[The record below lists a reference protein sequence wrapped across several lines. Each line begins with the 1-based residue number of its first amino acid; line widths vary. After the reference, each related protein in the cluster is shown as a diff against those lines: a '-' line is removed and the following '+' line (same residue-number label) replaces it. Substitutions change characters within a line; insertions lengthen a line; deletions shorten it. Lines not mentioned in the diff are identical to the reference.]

1 MQLGVQ
7 ILVCLV
13 KHRQRYGK
21 LQLVYLVTGSWCLD
35 SEYSV
40 CRKWQLFITR
50 RVGASNAAWRCYRLH
65 NCGRCQN
72 VSGAVTSLSPDA
84 YRSLQPPS
92 PSPPMCSPPVAR
104 EIDIS
109 VLINIEV
116 SLIALLFQFS
126 YRRRIPG
133 IVLVV

>member
-1 MQLGVQ
+1 M
-7 ILVCLV
+7 
-13 KHRQRYGK
+13 
-21 LQLVYLVTGSWCLD
+21 
-35 SEYSV
+35 
-40 CRKWQLFITR
+40 
-50 RVGASNAAWRCYRLH
+50 
-65 NCGRCQN
+65 
-72 VSGAVTSLSPDA
+72 SGAVTSLSLDA